1 MAESQKKRMLE
12 AFEPMTVHQNGVAE
26 LLADAIELAAGAID
40 PQRPRLRDELL
51 NKPAFDGN
59 LGTECPDQSKIA
71 SLDKRGHRL
80 CGGTDLVGLGP
91 TGEGPPGTTGPMVGT
106 ELYLLDDGELVELSW
121 VGRWKAEG
129 GELVECL
136 SVALAQVV
144 TPAEVVAEWNVPTLL
159 LGMSACF
166 DYDQPPE
173 SDMAT
178 RLERFIALAQR
189 AMAAYGAPDAE

>member
-1 MAESQKKRMLE
+1 MAESQKKWMLE
-12 AFEPMTVHQNGVAE
+12 AFEPMTVHHNGVAE

-40 PQRPRLRDELL
+40 PQRPTLREELL
-51 NKPAFDGN
+51 RKPAFDGN

-80 CGGTDLVGLGP
+80 CGGKELVGLGP
-91 TGEGPPGTTGPMVGT
+91 LGEGQPGTTGPIVGT

-121 VGRWKAEG
+121 VGRWKADG
-129 GELVECL
+129 GEVVQCL

-144 TPAEVVAEWNVPTLL
+144 TPVEVVEEWNVPILL
-159 LGMSACF
+159 QGMSGCF

-173 SDMAT
+173 SDMAM
-178 RLERFIALAQR
+178 RLDRFIALTQR